1 MQTIP
6 VQYTDRIHG
15 FQGRFLKVVSKA
27 ELKMALGRNSGI
39 DEADWKLRC
48 AIVRLTRRHHECT
61 CGSRNVSAYFRR
73 TRHIQGEPWGEMQTF
88 YEVDMHM
95 LTCNDCGNSFYESL
109 PFLSHPMSRIT
120 KSFAKLMIRFRESM
134 SISDVARNF
143 DVDWRCV
150 KDAEKE
156 CLSQK
161 YRNNSL
167 KGVTAITIDEM
178 YLFPHERPGRKYVTV
193 VRDALTGRVLSVTRG
208 KGTEALRQFAWRLGK
223 YKGKIRHVCIDMS
236 QAYAKWVAD
245 TLPKARIVFD
255 HFHLVKAMIE
265 KMDHVR
271 RREMAKLDYEAK
283 RTIKGHRSVF
293 MRNEENLDAKG
304 KRILG
309 EMRASNL
316 QLADAHALKEQ
327 LRRVYSFCETRYEAK
342 SALEDWCLTAR
353 ESKISEMIQ
362 MACTVERHLEG
373 ILGYWDFDHANS
385 GSAEGFNTKIRLLM
399 KQSYGLRD
407 FKYLKL
413 KIMDLPSRKI
423 KVSI

>member
-6 VQYTDRIHG
+6 VKYTERIHG
-15 FQGRFLKVVSKA
+15 FQGRFLEIVTKA
-27 ELKMALGRNSGI
+27 ELKIRLGRNSCVE
-39 DEADWKLRC
+39 DSDWRLRC
-48 AIVRLTRRHHECT
+48 AIVRLTRHHHECK
-61 CGSRNVSAYFRR
+61 CKSRNVAAYFRR
-73 TRHIQGEPWGEMQTF
+73 TRYIQGEPWGEMQTF
-88 YEVDMHM
+88 YQVDMHL
-95 LTCNDCGNSFYESL
+95 LTCCDCGATWYESL
-109 PFLSHPMSRIT
+109 PFLPHPMSRIT

-134 SISDVARNF
+134 SIADVARNF
-143 DVDWRCV
+143 GVDWRCV

-156 CLSQK
+156 HLAQK
-161 YRNNSL
+161 YRSNSL

-178 YLFPHERPGRKYVTV
+178 YLFPHERSGRKYVTI
-193 VRDALTGRVLSVTRG
+193 VRDAETGRVLSVTRG
-208 KGTEALRQFAWRLGK
+208 KGVAALRQFAWRLK
-223 YKGKIRHVCIDMS
+223 KHKGKIRYVCIDMS
-236 QAYAKWVAD
+236 QACSKWGAD
-245 TLPKARIVFD
+245 TLPKAKIVFG

-283 RTIKGHRSVF
+283 RTIKGHRFVF

-304 KRILG
+304 RRILD

-327 LRRVYSFCETRYEAK
+327 LRRIYSFCETRYAAK
-342 SALEDWCLTAR
+342 AALKDWCLAAR
-353 ESKISEMIQ
+353 ESKIHEMIQ
-362 MACTVERHLEG
+362 MASMVGKHLEG
-373 ILGYWDFDHANS
+373 ILGYWDFGHANS
-385 GSAEGFNTKIRLLM
+385 GSAEGFNTKVRLLM

-423 KVSI
+423 KISI